1 MIVVEEFLDDLFDN
15 LPLIDGFKSIYKWGN
30 KDHLLKQIELFSK
43 SSQTPYPLIY
53 QTSNVSNQG
62 NDECEVSLSLV
73 LACRN
78 TNVELT
84 NEERWAM
91 SFRNILNPLTQNIE
105 NILKSS
111 GQVTWNGNYRKTDF
125 PNYVSGEEN
134 FTIDKWYAVLLE
146 VTIKIT
152 NLQTCN

>member
-1 MIVVEEFLDDLFDN
+1 MIVVEEFLDGLFDN

-43 SSQTPYPLIY
+43 SLQTPYPLIY

-78 TNVELT
+78 TNVDLT

-105 NILKSS
+105 NILKRS
-111 GQVTWNGNYRKTDF
+111 GQITWNGNYRKTDF
-125 PNYVSGEEN
+125 PNYGNGEEN
-134 FTIDKWYAVLLE
+134 FTIDKWDAVLLE
-146 VTIKIT
+146 LTIKIS

>member
-1 MIVVEEFLDDLFDN
+1 MIVVEEFLDGLFDN

-73 LACRN
+73 LACQN
-78 TNVELT
+78 TNVDLT

-91 SFRNILNPLTQNIE
+91 SFRNVLNPLTQNIE
-105 NILKSS
+105 DILRRS
-111 GQVTWNGNYRKTDF
+111 GQVTWTGNYKKTDF
-125 PNYVSGEEN
+125 PNYGNGEEN
-134 FTIDKWYAVLLE
+134 FTIDKWDAVLLE
-146 VTIKIT
+146 LTIKIS

>member
-1 MIVVEEFLDDLFDN
+1 MIVVEEFLDGLFDN

-73 LACRN
+73 LACQN
-78 TNVELT
+78 TNVDLT

-91 SFRNILNPLTQNIE
+91 SFRNVLNPLTKNIE
-105 NILKSS
+105 NILRRS
-111 GQVTWNGNYRKTDF
+111 GQVTWNGNYKKTDF
-125 PNYVSGEEN
+125 PNYGNGEEN
-134 FTIDKWYAVLLE
+134 FTIDKWDAVLLE
-146 VTIKIT
+146 LTIKIT